1 MAMASAMRLETAE
14 HITVDADR
22 LAVTAAA
29 AISAGSLTL
38 ERTHKETIAMMILA
52 GMHMHHA
59 AGGWPIW
66 IGVGVLL
73 LVIACAAVVLLA
85 RRPAVQAAGGRF
97 GPHASYLGGGG
108 SATADNLDTETDDDA
123 LDARILEMLRQKG
136 EPMPQA
142 EIAANLGMD
151 LDVLGSWL
159 AGMERRERLGRTWDA
174 EQSTYVV
181 HLRDEA

>member
-1 MAMASAMRLETAE
+1 
-14 HITVDADR
+14 
-22 LAVTAAA
+22 
-29 AISAGSLTL
+29 
-38 ERTHKETIAMMILA
+38 MMILA

-66 IGVGVLL
+66 IGIGMVLL
-73 LVIACAAVVLLA
+73 VVACAAVALLA
-85 RRPAVQAAGGRF
+85 RRPVVQGAGGRL
-97 GPHASYLGGGG
+97 GPYANCLGGGG
-108 SATADNLDTETDDDA
+108 SATADGLDTETDDDA

-142 EIAANLGMD
+142 EIAANLRMD
-151 LDVLGSWL
+151 SVSLGSWL
-159 AGMERRERLGRTWDA
+159 AGMERRERLGRTWNA

>member
-1 MAMASAMRLETAE
+1 
-14 HITVDADR
+14 
-22 LAVTAAA
+22 
-29 AISAGSLTL
+29 
-38 ERTHKETIAMMILA
+38 MMILA

-66 IGVGVLL
+66 IGIGVFL
-73 LVIACAAVVLLA
+73 LVIACVAVALLA
-85 RRPAVQAAGGRF
+85 RRPGI
-97 GPHASYLGGGG
+97 
-108 SATADNLDTETDDDA
+108 ADAPDTEVDA
-123 LDARILEMLRQKG
+123 DVLDARILEMLRQKG
-136 EPMPQA
+136 EPMPQT

-151 LDVLGSWL
+151 PVSLGTWL

>member
-1 MAMASAMRLETAE
+1 M
-14 HITVDADR
+14 I
-22 LAVTAAA
+22 
-29 AISAGSLTL
+29 
-38 ERTHKETIAMMILA
+38 ILA

-66 IGVGVLL
+66 IGIGVLL
-73 LVIACAAVVLLA
+73 LVVACVTVALLA
-85 RRPAVQAAGGRF
+85 RRPAIEGAGGRI
-97 GPHASYLGGGG
+97 GSYANYGGG
-108 SATADNLDTETDDDA
+108 SAAGVADAPDTRADA
-123 LDARILEMLRQKG
+123 DVLDARIIEMVRQKG
-136 EPMPQA
+136 EPMPQT

-151 LDVLGSWL
+151 PVALGSWL